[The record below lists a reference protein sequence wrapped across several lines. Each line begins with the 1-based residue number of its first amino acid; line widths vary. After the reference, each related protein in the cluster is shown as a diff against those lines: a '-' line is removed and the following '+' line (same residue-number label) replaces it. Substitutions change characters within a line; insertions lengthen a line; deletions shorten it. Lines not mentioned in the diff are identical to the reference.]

1 MVCVWMG
8 CGGKSRLLSGFRD
21 CITKRKRLPPVL
33 LPSVPSAM
41 QLCRDCTYPFVRLD
55 GTTTIKKRNKLVGAG
70 GSGEGGGKPGCLPL
84 ATVRPVRCC
93 DPAVCPPAC
102 QVKEFNDPAQNHFVF
117 LLSSKAGGCG
127 LNLIG
132 GNRLVRT
139 GTGPN
144 ALARVGSNRFDPAG
158 SKETA
163 VTGTVTQGAL
173 EQSGVDL
180 PTCMID
186 MIRLQRLFEM
196 SMKAASTVI
205 NDMDARS
212 ISDVSTGR

>member
-132 GNRLVRT
+132 GNRLVLF
-139 GTGPN
+139 GTRPPRPAPLPSASQRAAHPSCSLCRN
-144 ALARVGSNRFDPAG
+144 AAHTLNCSVPHC
-158 SKETA
+158 TA
-163 VTGTVTQGAL
+163 LYRRRPQL
-173 EQSGVDL
+173 E
-180 PTCMID
+180 P
-186 MIRLQRLFEM
+186 R
-196 SMKAASTVI
+196 
-205 NDMDARS
+205 
-212 ISDVSTGR
+212 